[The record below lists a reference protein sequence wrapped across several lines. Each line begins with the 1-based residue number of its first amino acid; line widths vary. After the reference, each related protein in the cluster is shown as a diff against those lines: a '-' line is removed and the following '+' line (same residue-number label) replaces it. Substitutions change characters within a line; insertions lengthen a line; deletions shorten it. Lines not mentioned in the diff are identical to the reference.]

1 MEFVI
6 ASHIEQHF
14 HIFLTP
20 RSLTMILGLDGIYLQ
35 VDIYLAL
42 QNSLSCFLRGSL
54 MSKLCSV
61 LRCISAF
68 VLFTF
73 ILCASENDTD
83 TIHKPL
89 KEKNF
94 RTRRVCFIERG

>member
-1 MEFVI
+1 
-6 ASHIEQHF
+6 
-14 HIFLTP
+14 
-20 RSLTMILGLDGIYLQ
+20 MILRLDGIYLQ
-35 VDIYLAL
+35 LDIYLSL

-73 ILCASENDTD
+73 ILCAFENDTG
-83 TIHKPL
+83 TMHKPL
-89 KEKNF
+89 DEKNV
-94 RTRRVCFIERG
+94 RTRRVRFIERG

>member
-14 HIFLTP
+14 HIFLTA
-20 RSLTMILGLDGIYLQ
+20 RSLTMIFCLGGIYLQ
-35 VDIYLAL
+35 IDIYLSL

-73 ILCASENDTD
+73 ILCASENDTS
-83 TIHKPL
+83 TIHEPL
-89 KEKNF
+89 KEKNV
-94 RTRRVCFIERG
+94 RTRRVRFIERG